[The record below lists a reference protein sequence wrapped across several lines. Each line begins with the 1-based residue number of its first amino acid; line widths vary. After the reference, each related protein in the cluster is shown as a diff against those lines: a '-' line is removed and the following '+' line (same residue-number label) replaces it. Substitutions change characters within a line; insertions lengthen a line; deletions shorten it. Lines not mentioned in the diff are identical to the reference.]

1 MIHRPNEDADGP
13 VFEAAKVADLGGRR
27 VAADFAYSVRI
38 VSKSVDRRNAR
49 RRRTRLRSG
58 KILDLCNAF
67 MIECQIYDRS
77 DKGVRVRLLADIPA
91 QPVIRLYED
100 DPERLCDARVVWR
113 KDFELGLCFV
123 RRAGARRISRT
134 QLTCLRGRYYA
145 VDG

>member
-1 MIHRPNEDADGP
+1 MIHRLNEDPGGL
-13 VFEAAKVADLGGRR
+13 VFEAAQVVDLGGDCA
-27 VAADFAYSVRI
+27 VADFAYSVR
-38 VSKSVDRRNAR
+38 VVAKGADRRSAH

-67 MIECQIYDRS
+67 MVECQIYDRS

-100 DPERLCDARVVWR
+100 DPERLRDARVVWW

-145 VDG
+145 IDG